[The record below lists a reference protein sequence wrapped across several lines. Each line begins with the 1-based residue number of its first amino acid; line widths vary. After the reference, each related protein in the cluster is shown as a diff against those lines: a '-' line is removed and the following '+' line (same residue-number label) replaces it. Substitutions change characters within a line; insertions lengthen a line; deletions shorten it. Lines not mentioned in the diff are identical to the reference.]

1 MPIPAPSP
9 NVAPKTTKL
18 KTAKKI
24 IIIVKTMLS
33 ISVATKSN
41 PKPFVGIRLSY
52 FHDIIICTALI

>member
-9 NVAPKTTKL
+9 NVAPKTNKL

-33 ISVATKSN
+33 ISAATSLIQN
-41 PKPFVGIRLSY
+41 PL
-52 FHDIIICTALI
+52 